1 MAGVII
7 VIIPVEY
14 SCQTIIAYVVAF
26 EAKGA
31 LIIERCHHLAVG
43 IGHIRGLGLIVPY
56 FSRTRKITCEAV
68 AVNLI
73 RGFSA
78 PKGIEGDAKQYL

>member
-31 LIIERCHHLAVG
+31 LIIERCHHLADANG
-43 IGHIRGLGLIVPY
+43 
-56 FSRTRKITCEAV
+56 EMV
-68 AVNLI
+68 A
-73 RGFSA
+73 SA
-78 PKGIEGDAKQYL
+78 I